1 MSKTVASKPCFT
13 EDQFR
18 RVTVLYDY
26 DYTDDFNDEV
36 HMRAGET
43 YYLLNTEGKEWWHV
57 CRPDSPESPFYVPS
71 TYVEVL
77 GEVSTSARDGYS
89 PVSRIAC
96 KENNGD
102 VDSKRLSN
110 ASGVSAATLE
120 KSSKNMESD
129 SEDYENV
136 VKKVDPSLYG
146 QENDNPSSFKV
157 NDVGNTNTANRP
169 TNLNMVEEDTY
180 VNLADYREQAGITPS
195 EGLVTQA
202 DPSKNQMK
210 WVKLFFHRKTP
221 SDGDYANL
229 EEMQKEIRERQQT
242 RPSSPTIEHGQFKK
256 KLRKPWEMY
265 TENWTGRP
273 FYYNTETKVCQLH
286 PPPGKLHAEERKKRN
301 ASSGEYEEVMFM
313 ERQPR
318 ITYNIAN
325 RKSRSLDFGRPQ
337 FIIDGDIPPG
347 YTYEIN
353 TSGQEVFVDTETNHE
368 WFRTKDTLGRNYFYR
383 VSADIAHTSWQLPM
397 REGQSPSTSTSPDS
411 PNGSTGFFLAPTP
424 ENQSAQLQQSLPR
437 PNQQV
442 VQRPGSSGSRKIDSR
457 AQSMYIDV
465 NGPATVIYPGPPPP
479 KSATLPK
486 SFASSQDVQSIEPIE
501 GNLNKCRLLNGGKK
515 NSKKWSMNFA
525 KLDGSNLVF
534 YVRKKDAQP
543 TKDSP
548 HGKPETIVP
557 LIECQITKESTD
569 YTSKKNTFVLTTSDS
584 MLLLQADNETVMQEW
599 FLKIHTRIAELG
611 GTPDMPSTGQTF
623 ADQAESMKAK
633 PTLKHS
639 ISTPSLNS
647 SSMDRKGKIKNA
659 LDRFLNNRSDKR
671 TLETKGII
679 KDAIFGGDIKQICSK
694 EKSKVPIFVVKCID
708 AIEKR
713 GLNHEGIYRIA
724 GSMSQ
729 IQKLRCMVDQG
740 ERYDLEDEKWDVH
753 MLCGTLKL
761 FFRELK
767 DPLFTYALFEKFLKS
782 FLTEKASDRLKLI
795 KSTME
800 EMHSKHYETVKV
812 LFKHL
817 CNVMDL
823 QRENKMA
830 AHQLAIV
837 FGPTLIWPE
846 TSTMNLATSMVY
858 QSQIVEF
865 VLLEYKNIF
874 R

>member
-1 MSKTVASKPCFT
+1 MAVNRMGVATLPRANKGW
-13 EDQFR
+13 FR
-18 RVTVLYDY
+18 VDANQLLEARQNLSTGSG
-26 DYTDDFNDEV
+26 
-36 HMRAGET
+36 RET
-43 YYLLNTEGKEWWHV
+43 RHKSERGTRQQLSSERDAIPTITRETP
-57 CRPDSPESPFYVPS
+57 RR
-71 TYVEVL
+71 
-77 GEVSTSARDGYS
+77 TSA
-89 PVSRIAC
+89 P
-96 KENNGD
+96 
-102 VDSKRLSN
+102 
-110 ASGVSAATLE
+110 
-120 KSSKNMESD
+120 
-129 SEDYENV
+129 
-136 VKKVDPSLYG
+136 
-146 QENDNPSSFKV
+146 
-157 NDVGNTNTANRP
+157 
-169 TNLNMVEEDTY
+169 
-180 VNLADYREQAGITPS
+180 
-195 EGLVTQA
+195 
-202 DPSKNQMK
+202 
-210 WVKLFFHRKTP
+210 
-221 SDGDYANL
+221 
-229 EEMQKEIRERQQT
+229 EIRSRELMHSVSVGEF
-242 RPSSPTIEHGQFKK
+242 PSVSESKESLFEH
-256 KLRKPWEMY
+256 
-265 TENWTGRP
+265 
-273 FYYNTETKVCQLH
+273 ETQSNSS
-286 PPPGKLHAEERKKRN
+286 EE
-301 ASSGEYEEVMFM
+301 E
-313 ERQPR
+313 
-318 ITYNIAN
+318 
-325 RKSRSLDFGRPQ
+325 
-337 FIIDGDIPPG
+337 
-347 YTYEIN
+347 
-353 TSGQEVFVDTETNHE
+353 
-368 WFRTKDTLGRNYFYR
+368 
-383 VSADIAHTSWQLPM
+383 

-465 NGPATVIYPGPPPP
+465 NGPATRLQSEGG
-479 KSATLPK
+479 SASNESLN
-486 SFASSQDVQSIEPIE
+486 SNCHLSVNINEPIE

-611 GTPDMPSTGQTF
+611 GTPDMPST
-623 ADQAESMKAK
+623 D
-633 PTLKHS
+633 
-639 ISTPSLNS
+639 S

-767 DPLFTYALFEKFLKS
+767 DPLFTYALFE
-782 FLTEKASDRLKLI
+782 
-795 KSTME
+795 
-800 EMHSKHYETVKV
+800 
-812 LFKHL
+812 
-817 CNVMDL
+817 NVMDL

>member
-286 PPPGKLHAEERKKRN
+286 PPPGKLHAEERKKR
-301 ASSGEYEEVMFM
+301 
-313 ERQPR
+313 
-318 ITYNIAN
+318 
-325 RKSRSLDFGRPQ
+325 
-337 FIIDGDIPPG
+337 
-347 YTYEIN
+347 
-353 TSGQEVFVDTETNHE
+353 
-368 WFRTKDTLGRNYFYR
+368 
-383 VSADIAHTSWQLPM
+383 
-397 REGQSPSTSTSPDS
+397 EGQSPSTSTSPDS

-486 SFASSQDVQSIEPIE
+486 SFASSQDVQSIRLQSEGGSASNESLNSNCHLSVNINEPIE

>member
-273 FYYNTETKVCQLH
+273 FYYNTETK
-286 PPPGKLHAEERKKRN
+286 
-301 ASSGEYEEVMFM
+301 
-313 ERQPR
+313 
-318 ITYNIAN
+318 
-325 RKSRSLDFGRPQ
+325 
-337 FIIDGDIPPG
+337 
-347 YTYEIN
+347 
-353 TSGQEVFVDTETNHE
+353 
-368 WFRTKDTLGRNYFYR
+368 
-383 VSADIAHTSWQLPM
+383 

-486 SFASSQDVQSIEPIE
+486 SFASSQDVQSIRLQSEGGSASNESLNSNCHLSVNINEPIE

>member
-286 PPPGKLHAEERKKRN
+286 PPPGKLHAEERKKVPLTETEMSR
-301 ASSGEYEEVMFM
+301 VMF
-313 ERQPR
+313 
-318 ITYNIAN
+318 
-325 RKSRSLDFGRPQ
+325 KHL
-337 FIIDGDIPPG
+337 
-347 YTYEIN
+347 
-353 TSGQEVFVDTETNHE
+353 
-368 WFRTKDTLGRNYFYR
+368 
-383 VSADIAHTSWQLPM
+383 

-486 SFASSQDVQSIEPIE
+486 SFASSQDVQSIRLQSEGGSASNESLNSNCHLSVNINEPIE